1 MPRVIVDV
9 SYCNIVKKESIMNT
23 PLKLHVQHFEYTK
36 KVDLYD
42 NKRGDTCI
50 FNFSAVAVCTYLN
63 GEFDECMK
71 THTSNDKKKRSI
83 IGVYRNRILEAV
95 KTSNGRTVEAYIPSE
110 LAETKAI
117 KKLVAKCNVKIIPT
131 DDTDCLYTQYLLQS
145 AKIKA
150 EMTYHESINRLNKVS
165 GKESSDFFYELRK
178 QFAIE
183 QNVYT
188 DGSVSDKGKYGYGVC
203 VNQDGTMYRTRVAQ
217 TKSSNLVESHAVML
231 AIEKFAAPHRHLV
244 IHTDSEY
251 VFKRILTWN
260 ENKNNDGSGG
270 YLVGRAVH
278 EAIERGCIITV
289 KKVPGHSDN
298 IGNNT
303 ADSIANASMV
313 YDKNAPYKKRNNE
326 FASKVVTAIN
336 TMLVHTGQGAKH
348 KVILGDNSAH
358 VIPYDRHAVVA

>member
-1 MPRVIVDV
+1 
-9 SYCNIVKKESIMNT
+9 MNT

-42 NKRGDTCI
+42 NKRGDTCV
-50 FNFSAVAVCTYLN
+50 FNLSAVSICTYLN
-63 GEFDECMK
+63 GEFDEYTK

-83 IGVYRNRILEAV
+83 VGVYRNRILEAV
-95 KTSNGRTVEAYIPSE
+95 NTSNGRVVEAHIPLE
-110 LAETKAI
+110 IAEMKGI
-117 KKLVAKCNVKIIPT
+117 KKLVAKRNVKIIPT
-131 DDTDCLYTQYLLQS
+131 DSTDCLYTQYLLQS

-150 EMTYHESINRLNKVS
+150 EMMYHESLKHLNKVS
-165 GKESSDFFYELRK
+165 GQESSDFFYELRK

-203 VNQDGTMYRTRVAQ
+203 VNQDGTMYRTRVGQ
-217 TKSSNLVESHAVML
+217 TKSSNLVESHAIML
-231 AIEKFAAPHRHLV
+231 AIEKFASPHHHLV

-251 VFKRILTWN
+251 AFRNVLSWD
-260 ENKNNDGSGG
+260 ENTKNDGSGG
-270 YLVGRAVH
+270 YLVGRAVN
-278 EAIERGCIITV
+278 EAIEQGCIITV

-303 ADSIANASMV
+303 ADSIANASMA

-336 TMLVHTGQGAKH
+336 TMLVNTGQGAKH
-348 KVILGDNSAH
+348 KVILSDNSAH